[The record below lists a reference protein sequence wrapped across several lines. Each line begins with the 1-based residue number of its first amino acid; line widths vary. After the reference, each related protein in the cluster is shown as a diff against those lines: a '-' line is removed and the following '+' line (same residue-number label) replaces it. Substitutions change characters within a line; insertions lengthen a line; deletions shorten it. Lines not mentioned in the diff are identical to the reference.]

1 MTTIK
6 ETSRTHEK
14 SIVFNRVMY
23 GAFVLLSLF
32 FLAKEDASTAMSN
45 LGIALIF
52 DPFDQKIK

>member
-6 ETSRTHEK
+6 ETSGTHEK

-32 FLAKEDASTAMSN
+32 FLAKGDASAAMSN

-52 DPFDQKIK
+52 DPLIRK